1 MAGHAAAFGTEA
13 AGYGAQVGSGAGAV
27 ESDDVLVQLER
38 DHADIQRLLGMFDG
52 QAPDIAA
59 ELFWILADDLIRH
72 EVAEEVVLYPHLP
85 AGSDTPARVGL
96 AEQVAI
102 EDQLTR
108 LEGMATASG
117 EFRREFAAL
126 RAAVALHI
134 EGEEHDLVPRLYRTV
149 SEDRRRE
156 LGRQHHRGPGGRALR
171 LDPRFG
177 QQGAVAGQLRPWA
190 PVSPGST
197 LPGWE
202 CRSR

>member
-156 LGRQHHRGPGGRALR
+156 LGRRYAEVKETAPHHRYPGTA
-171 LDPRFG
+171 
-177 QQGAVAGQLRPWA
+177 
-190 PVSPGST
+190 GST
-197 LPGWE
+197 IVGRVAALSDWIRDSASKE
-202 CRSR
+202 LWQAS